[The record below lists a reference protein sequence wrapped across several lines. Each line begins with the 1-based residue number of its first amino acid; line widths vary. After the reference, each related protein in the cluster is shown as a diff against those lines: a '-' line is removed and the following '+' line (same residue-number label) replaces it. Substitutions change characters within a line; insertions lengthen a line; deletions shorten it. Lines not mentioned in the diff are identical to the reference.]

1 MLSMFSLFSL
11 PVFLHALMQEREQ
24 EGRSAEFMGALLAVT
39 MVITTEGTLGGEC
52 MCLLLSAVY

>member
-11 PVFLHALMQEREQ
+11 PLFQHASMQREE

-39 MVITTEGTLGGEC
+39 MVITTVGTLGGEC
-52 MCLLLSAVY
+52 VCLLLSAVY